1 MDLPTL
7 LILVV
12 LLLILAGG
20 AYIYWQITQGKLSLG
35 ATKPREIDSEE
46 ALLLADTKAKAKIIE
61 AEKQALEIRNK
72 AQEETQR
79 LLKEVERRERDLTDR
94 ERTVLERAKGL
105 DQRFDDLEKQERGL
119 EQAKKDVKALR
130 AKVSTELEN
139 IAQMT
144 KAEAEAALK
153 KTLEQEL
160 SSWTAKQIKEAE
172 MQLRRDSEDKSR
184 NILLEVM
191 QNSATD
197 YVAETTTTTFDITDE
212 SLKGKIIGKEGRNIR
227 AFERLTG
234 VDIIV
239 DEAPNQITISCFDP
253 IRREIA
259 TIALQKMLKDGR
271 IHPAAIEETVRNV
284 KKDLLKELR
293 KTGEKIAYDAGFS
306 DLPDDIIML
315 LGRYKY
321 RFSYGQNLAKHSLE
335 MVNIAAQLA
344 SELGA
349 DVRLSKLACL
359 LHDIGKVM
367 THEYE
372 GKPHHHISG
381 DIVRKFLKD
390 EKLAN
395 AVESHHGDI
404 EAKSVEAEIVKIA
417 DAISGAR
424 PGARR
429 DSYDEYI
436 KRVSALESIAKQY
449 DSVDE
454 AFAVQAGREVRVVV
468 RPDKASDEDTK
479 VLAYKIAKE
488 IEETQSYPGTVKVTV
503 IREMRVVQEAK

>member
-1 MDLPTL
+1 MEVL
-7 LILVV
+7 LIIIVV
-12 LLLILAGG
+12 LLVGIAGG
-20 AYIYWQITQGKLSLG
+20 GVYLFTQLQKGKGVKS
-35 ATKPREIDSEE
+35 AVDSEE
-46 ALLLADTKAKAKIIE
+46 ALLLADSRAKAKLIE
-61 AEKQALEIRNK
+61 AEKEALELRSK

-79 LLKEVERRERDLTDR
+79 MIKELEARERELTER
-94 ERTVLERAKGL
+94 ERKLLDRAKSL
-105 DQRFDDLEKQERGL
+105 DQRFDDIDSKERGL

-130 AKVSTELEN
+130 AKVGTELEA
-139 IAQMT
+139 IAKMT
-144 KAEAEAALK
+144 KAEAETALK
-153 KTLEQEL
+153 SEVEKEL
-160 SSWTAKQIKEAE
+160 GSWTVKQIKEAE
-172 MQLRRDSEDKSR
+172 AQIKRDSEERAR
-184 NILLEVM
+184 NILIEVM

-197 YVAETTTTTFDITDE
+197 YVAETSTTTFDISDE
-212 SLKGKIIGKEGRNIR
+212 ALKGKIIGREGRNIR

-259 TIALQKMLKDGR
+259 TVALQKMLKDGR

-284 KKDLLKELR
+284 KKDLVREIR
-293 KTGEKIAYDAGFS
+293 RTGEKLAYESGFS
-306 DLPDDIIML
+306 DLPEDIIML

-335 MVNIAAQLA
+335 MVHIASQLA
-344 SELGA
+344 SEMKA
-349 DVRLSKLACL
+349 DVRLAKLACL

-381 DIVRKFLKD
+381 DIVRKYLKD

-404 EAKSVEAEIVKIA
+404 EAKCIEAEIVKIA

-429 DSYDEYI
+429 DSYDEYV
-436 KRVSALESIAKQY
+436 KRISALEQIAKQY
-449 DSVDE
+449 PSVEE

-468 RPDKASDEDTK
+468 RPDSTSDEDTK
-479 VLAYKIAKE
+479 ILAHKIAKE
-488 IEETQSYPGTVKVTV
+488 IEQTQTYAGVVKVTV
-503 IREMRVVQEAK
+503 IRELRVVEEAK